1 VITPRIYRRSL
12 RKAMQWRLLF
22 LWWASLLV
30 PGAIAAMPVAAFLG
44 ANLDHSTRANDIVA
58 WMDGS
63 TVIDLLHSLGD
74 SGAAAAAALRAG
86 TIGAVLTLLFIAP
99 FMAGAMVTAAHSDEP
114 LPLQRLLAGAGE
126 MYGRMLRTALC
137 GLLPLALGV
146 GLAAAAFKM
155 ASKAN
160 EHAIWERDAISR
172 LHQASIAAAILFF
185 VFHLL
190 VDGARAHFSAEPSR
204 RSAVAALWGAVRLL
218 VRRPL
223 RMLAL
228 GAAGSIAGLGIAAL
242 LMLLRLRVEQAGT
255 FSIAMAWVLA
265 QAAHV
270 SVGWGRGARIFGL
283 AELLRADTA
292 ERARAFRMEPPAS
305 SPPALVQSETLEALA
320 PPLATPSSLSPPGG
334 SGR

>member
-44 ANLDHSTRANDIVA
+44 ANLDHSTRANDIVT

-63 TVIDLLHSLGD
+63 TVIDLLHSLAD
-74 SGAAAAAALRAG
+74 SGAAAALRAG
-86 TIGAVLTLLFIAP
+86 TMGAVLTLLFIAP

-146 GLAAAAFKM
+146 GLAVASFKM
-155 ASKAN
+155 AAKAN
-160 EHAIWERDAISR
+160 EHAIWEADAIRR

-190 VDGARAHFSAEPSR
+190 VDGARAHFAAEPSR
-204 RSAVAALWGAVRLL
+204 RSALAAFWGAVRLL

-223 RMLAL
+223 RMLAV
-228 GAAGSIAGLGIAAL
+228 GAAGSLAGLGIAAL
-242 LMLLRLRVEQAGT
+242 FMLLRLRVEQAGT
-255 FSIAMAWVLA
+255 FSIALAWILA

-283 AELLRADTA
+283 AELIRADTA
-292 ERARAFRMEPPAS
+292 ERARAAFRMEPPAS
-305 SPPALVQSETLEALA
+305 SPPRLVQSETLEALA
-320 PPLATPSSLSPPGG
+320 PRLATPSSLSPPGG